1 MKSTLQQN
9 KRLESKIEAF
19 TLVEVVI
26 AAALL
31 ALAFSMLIG
40 SFIAGRR
47 STTLANNRVEAL
59 NEARSQVE
67 KLLSLSYADPDLT
80 PGITH
85 TFPTTF
91 SNKLTGSYT
100 VTENP
105 NFTDTK
111 DIAVT
116 VTWMRPGSSA
126 TSSVQ
131 LNATTS
137 KAIHQ

>member
-85 TFPTTF
+85 TFPQL

-116 VTWMRPGSSA
+116 VTWMRPGSSV